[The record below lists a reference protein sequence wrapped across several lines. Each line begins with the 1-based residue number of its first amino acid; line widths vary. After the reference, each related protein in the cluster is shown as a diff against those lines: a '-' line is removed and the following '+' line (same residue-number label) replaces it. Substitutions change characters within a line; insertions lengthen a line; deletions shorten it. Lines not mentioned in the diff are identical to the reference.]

1 MSMYKIFPL
10 NSDNVRFCP
19 LLSVKYGSCNV
30 KPVSRVSRLAYV
42 TTHAESISWPHDQET
57 ISKDI
62 IERESL
68 IK

>member
-1 MSMYKIFPL
+1 
-10 NSDNVRFCP
+10 
-19 LLSVKYGSCNV
+19 
-30 KPVSRVSRLAYV
+30 VSRVSRLAYV
-42 TTHAESISWPHDQET
+42 ATHAESMSWPHDQET